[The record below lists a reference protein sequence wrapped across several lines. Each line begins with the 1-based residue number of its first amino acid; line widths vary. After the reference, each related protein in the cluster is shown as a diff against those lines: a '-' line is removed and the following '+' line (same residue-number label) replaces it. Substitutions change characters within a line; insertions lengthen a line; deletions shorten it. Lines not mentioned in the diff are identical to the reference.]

1 MKFGF
6 EFSFLYVETKNDM
19 KRFFVDKSF
28 VIMTLIDIVLSFAA
42 GLTSPEV
49 CAAGLILT
57 SLNVII
63 FGR

>member
-1 MKFGF
+1 M
-6 EFSFLYVETKNDM
+6 ETKNDM
-19 KRFFVDKSF
+19 KRFFVDKLF
-28 VIMTLIDIVLSFAA
+28 VIMTLIDIALSFAA
-42 GLTSPEV
+42 GATSPVV